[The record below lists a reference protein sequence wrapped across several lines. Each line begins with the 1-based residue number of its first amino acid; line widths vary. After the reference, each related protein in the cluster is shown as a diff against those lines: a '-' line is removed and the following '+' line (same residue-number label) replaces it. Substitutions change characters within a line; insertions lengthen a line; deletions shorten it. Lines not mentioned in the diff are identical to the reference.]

1 MNTTNRDG
9 TMQKRQSPHQ
19 PATYQIKVQ
28 GKVNQQW
35 LHNFEGLAMSF
46 DGSLTTFRGCI
57 SDQAALRGLLNSL
70 WDLNLT
76 LCSVNRLEKE

>member
-1 MNTTNRDG
+1 
-9 TMQKRQSPHQ
+9 MQKWRSSHQ

-28 GKVNQQW
+28 GKVNRQW
-35 LHNFEGLAMSF
+35 LQNFERLEMSF
-46 DGSLTTFRGCI
+46 DGSVTTFSGCI

-76 LCSVNRLEKE
+76 LCSVERFERNNEDG

>member
-1 MNTTNRDG
+1 
-9 TMQKRQSPHQ
+9 MQKGRSSHQ

-35 LHNFEGLAMSF
+35 LQNFESLKMDF
-46 DGSLTTFRGCI
+46 DGSVTTFTGRI

-76 LCSVNRLEKE
+76 LCSVKRFERNNEDG